1 MLTSIGGRKY
11 TFLVKGG
18 ADSDLNGRDHKE
30 IPMAVMRRARSV
42 LEHRRA
48 PLFVALLAFVLML
61 PALRSGMVGDDYVH
75 RMVLLRLGEW
85 GAAADRVWDLF
96 SFAPTRLIGWMLNA
110 GYLPWWTD
118 PGINISLARP
128 LTALTHILD
137 YELWPN
143 APALQ
148 HLHSLLWFALGVW
161 LVVFLYRRL
170 HVSAAVASM
179 AALLFATEDAHSMP
193 AGWLANRNALLCLV
207 FGVGMLHMHVSWCRT
222 RAPRYLI
229 FALALFALGLGCGEA
244 TLGAAAYVVAWQLL
258 REEGSWLKRLLPLA
272 PYTLVVVLWRLAYN
286 FLGYGVRGSSLY
298 LDPVRQPLGFLD
310 ALAERLPLLVTAQ
323 WLQAPVDVW
332 LALPRHTQIAASIIA
347 SLLAASVGWLLWHLL
362 RRDAQARFWA
372 LGMVFSLVPLCE
384 AFPMDR
390 LLLFSGLGAFGLMAA
405 LFESCGVWPWEQVR
419 PGNWRRRVALLLL
432 FFHLPLAASLLIAR
446 NTALPIFGSFFSAG
460 ARSAPREPEVAQ
472 QTFVFV
478 NGNEFFVTYTHVI
491 RTASGNAPAP
501 RRMVQLSSLF
511 ALSQVYRTDAQTLV
525 IRSEGGFFSDMLDR
539 LFVSPDQKFC
549 IGQRFQLP
557 DFVAE
562 IRALTSDGR
571 PLEVAFRF
579 NVPLGDSRL
588 RWLYWKNRR
597 LIEFPVP
604 VIGECVTLARGI

>member
-1 MLTSIGGRKY
+1 MRKKANLNRSNAEEKIVAIGLTNRIQ
-11 TFLVKGG
+11 
-18 ADSDLNGRDHKE
+18 
-30 IPMAVMRRARSV
+30 SV

-61 PALRSGMVGDDYVH
+61 PALRTGMVGDDYFH

-85 GAAADRVWDLF
+85 GAAADRMWDLF

-148 HLHSLLWFALGVW
+148 HLQSLLWFALGVW
-161 LVVFLYRRL
+161 LVASLYRKI
-170 HVSAAVASM
+170 HASAAVAGM
-179 AALLFATEDAHSMP
+179 AALLFAAEDAHSMP

-222 RAPRYLI
+222 RAPRFLI

-258 REEGSWLKRLLPLA
+258 REKGSWLKRLLPLA
-272 PYTLVVVLWRLAYN
+272 PYTLVVVLWRLLYN
-286 FLGYGVRGSSLY
+286 LRGYGVHGSSLY
-298 LDPVRQPLGFLD
+298 LDPVRQPLGFLG

-347 SLLAASVGWLLWHLL
+347 LLLAASVGWLLWHLL

-372 LGMVFSLVPLCE
+372 LGMVFSLVPLCA

-390 LLLFSGLGAFGLMAA
+390 LLLFAGLGAFGLMAA
-405 LFESCGVWPWEQVR
+405 LFESCGVWPLKRVR
-419 PGNWRRRVALLLL
+419 PSNWRRRVAQFLL
-432 FFHLPLAASLLIAR
+432 FLHVPLAASLLIAR
-446 NTALPIFGSFFSAG
+446 TIALPIFGTFFSAG
-460 ARSAPREPEVAQ
+460 ERPAPRGPEVAQ

-491 RTASGNAPAP
+491 RTATGNAPAP
-501 RRMVQLSSLF
+501 RRMAQLSSLF
-511 ALSQVYRTDAQTLV
+511 TLNQVRRTDAQTLV
-525 IRSEGGFFSDMLDR
+525 ITAEGGFFSDTLDR
-539 LFVSPDQKFC
+539 LFVGPGQHFNID
-549 IGQRFQLP
+549 QRFQLP